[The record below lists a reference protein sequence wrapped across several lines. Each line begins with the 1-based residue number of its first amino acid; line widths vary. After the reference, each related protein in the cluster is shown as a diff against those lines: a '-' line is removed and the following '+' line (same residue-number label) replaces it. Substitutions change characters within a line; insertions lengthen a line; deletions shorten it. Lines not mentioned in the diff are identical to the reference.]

1 MENEIQER
9 KSTLGAWIMAALGF
23 VYMLSPIDV
32 IPDIPVVGWVDDFFV
47 MTSTGFNLLEKELG
61 QTNDMVRG
69 IFKTLKWIT
78 IVTGIIAVLLV
89 GLLGALI
96 VKLVME

>member
-9 KSTLGAWIMAALGF
+9 KGTLGAWIMAALGV

-61 QTNDMVRG
+61 QTNDFIRG

-78 IVTGIIAVLLV
+78 IALGVIAVLLV

>member
-61 QTNDMVRG
+61 QTNDMVR
-69 IFKTLKWIT
+69 
-78 IVTGIIAVLLV
+78 
-89 GLLGALI
+89 
-96 VKLVME
+96 